1 MVYANPGGFNFGA
14 TNLDGYGISL
24 LAFIVVYTV
33 LLYAAC
39 IYLWFQR
46 HHPIVKMRKVG
57 LMLLSVLVIHV
68 FCFMDFSVYT
78 MNGRWPCNVEFWS
91 MSLYLPIG
99 IGLWQAQ
106 NQQLIIVSREQTE
119 MSRSHRP
126 VFKPLL
132 PPRGRGMGTPS
143 YWFWRL
149 KIWYRTISSQGKYE
163 GFVLFGIIIQF
174 SVSMVIYNISRK
186 FSSYGIVE
194 HPTTPGSC
202 RRGWEWAPSVVW
214 QFLWNYLFGPY
225 LLWKIRTIHDIYHWR
240 LQTIIAIVAG
250 LLGTPLWF
258 AAVTTDKFARVN
270 QYWLPSMWLAPGM
283 LAMEIVTVAFPI
295 YQILKHKRAARE
307 LRQALADFDKK
318 RLKSSHDS
326 VTLDSSVGT
335 NSITSKNRGRMYPM
349 KTLDECLAGHHESL
363 QIYSSGQELNGENII
378 FLTQVLAFRLACQ
391 KAINTAWSCGADF
404 RRARQAIFRKALV
417 IFVTL
422 IHTETASYPINIES
436 SIYNRLQYIFDPAT
450 ALIASC
456 KTLRRTSSFTP
467 TTSSATPWDD
477 PIHRDLTPVSVISP
491 DRNQS
496 FVSIPLRSLGK
507 PSHSPRFKAYDNES
521 TENIIQASPYEE
533 LSEHHISNNGMV
545 EYDPLANVEVPA
557 EFDSDVFEAAYQSVR
572 YMVWSETWQRYCAWR
587 LKGGGEAGEAI
598 GQAL

>member
-1 MVYANPGGFNFGA
+1 
-14 TNLDGYGISL
+14 
-24 LAFIVVYTV
+24 
-33 LLYAAC
+33 
-39 IYLWFQR
+39 
-46 HHPIVKMRKVG
+46 
-57 LMLLSVLVIHV
+57 
-68 FCFMDFSVYT
+68 
-78 MNGRWPCNVEFWS
+78 
-91 MSLYLPIG
+91 
-99 IGLWQAQ
+99 
-106 NQQLIIVSREQTE
+106 
-119 MSRSHRP
+119 
-126 VFKPLL
+126 
-132 PPRGRGMGTPS
+132 
-143 YWFWRL
+143 
-149 KIWYRTISSQGKYE
+149 
-163 GFVLFGIIIQF
+163 
-174 SVSMVIYNISRK
+174 
-186 FSSYGIVE
+186 
-194 HPTTPGSC
+194 
-202 RRGWEWAPSVVW
+202 
-214 QFLWNYLFGPY
+214 
-225 LLWKIRTIHDIYHWR
+225 
-240 LQTIIAIVAG
+240 
-250 LLGTPLWF
+250 
-258 AAVTTDKFARVN
+258 
-270 QYWLPSMWLAPGM
+270 M

-295 YQILKHKRAARE
+295 YQILKHKCAARE

-326 VTLDSSVGT
+326 VTLDSSVAT
-335 NSITSKNRGRMYPM
+335 NSITSKNRGKMYPM

-456 KTLRRTSSFTP
+456 KTLRRTSSFSP

-477 PIHRDLTPVSVISP
+477 PIHRDLTSIGMISP

-533 LSEHHISNNGMV
+533 LSEYHISNNGMV